1 MSAFPQTHIS
11 VKDGKVNV
19 LRTHDAEPIVEANKE
34 AQKDPG
40 RGFWKNKAARRIG
53 TIPPVLFERFL
64 KEEFGAAL
72 VKMKPMERHR
82 AIMKMLHKKL
92 RDPDWR
98 WLRTVDKI

>member
-1 MSAFPQTHIS
+1 MSDAPQTHIS
-11 VKDGKVNV
+11 VQDGKVHV
-19 LRTHDAEPIVEANKE
+19 LRTQDAEAIIEDNKD
-34 AQKDPG
+34 AQKDDA

-53 TIPPVLFERFL
+53 HVPNVLFERFL
-64 KEEFGAAL
+64 HEEFGVAL

-98 WLRTVDKI
+98 WLRTVDKL

>member
-1 MSAFPQTHIS
+1 MSFPQTAIS
-11 VKDGKVNV
+11 VKDGKVHV

-34 AQKDPG
+34 SQKDDR
-40 RGFWKNKAARRIG
+40 RGWGKTKALRKIG

-64 KEEFGAAL
+64 HEEFGVAL

>member
-1 MSAFPQTHIS
+1 MSAFPQTQIS
-11 VKDGKVNV
+11 VKDGKVHV
-19 LRTHDAEPIVEANKE
+19 LRSHDAEAIIEDNKE
-34 AQKDPG
+34 AQKADG
-40 RGFWKNKAARRIG
+40 RGWWKNKAARKIG

-64 KEEFGAAL
+64 QEEFGVAL